1 MKRVEPLQMPEEKA
15 GPASVPGPF
24 RGGKYYTNKNQ
35 NLKLAFSMYWRPV
48 TYSFDT
54 CVLLPR

>member
-1 MKRVEPLQMPEEKA
+1 MPEEKA